1 MDVKPDMLVFN
12 TWNDTVLKTKLF
24 MGSNFEM
31 KEMSDT
37 SVILVVTLVQREITY

>member
-1 MDVKPDMLVFN
+1 
-12 TWNDTVLKTKLF
+12 